1 MESLSIDLERLRCF
15 LAVAEEGH
23 FRRAAERLDRT
34 QPPVSMAVKKLEEAL
49 GVQLLERSTRSV
61 RLTPAGL
68 ALQDKGAAL
77 MEQVARTA
85 RHVRRVGDGLEG
97 TIAMGFVGAAMTL
110 GLPTLIAQFHEAM
123 PDVLLELDELPSQTL
138 VRRLL
143 NGQLDLAFLR
153 GEPPDPLDYKPFREE
168 KYWLA
173 IPVNDPLA
181 SKKQV
186 ALSELNQ
193 TPILFFP
200 RAFQPDIYDEWILA
214 FHRAGVTPNFV
225 QEIRSLGAEMGL
237 VAAGV
242 GSALVTESVTQQARA
257 GVSYRPL
264 TGDVPRVEVNVAWHP
279 DRFSETAGQFVALMP

>member
-1 MESLSIDLERLRCF
+1 METLSIDLERLRCF

-23 FRRAAERLDRT
+23 FRRAAERLERT

-85 RHVRRVGDGLEG
+85 RHVQRVGDGLEG
-97 TIAMGFVGAAMTL
+97 TIAMGFVGVAMTL
-110 GLPTLIAQFHEAM
+110 GLPALIAQFHEAM
-123 PDVLLELDELPSQTL
+123 PDVSLELDELPSQTL

-168 KYWLA
+168 DYWLA
-173 IPVNDPLA
+173 IPANDPLA
-181 SKKQV
+181 SQKEI
-186 ALSELNQ
+186 ALSDLNQ

-214 FHRAGVTPNFV
+214 FHRAGITPNFV

-242 GSALVTESVTQQARA
+242 GTALITESVTQQSRA
-257 GVSYRPL
+257 GVTYRPL
-264 TGDVPRVEVNVAWHP
+264 SGDVPRVEVNVAWHP
-279 DRFSETAGQFVALMP
+279 DRFSETAGQFVALLL